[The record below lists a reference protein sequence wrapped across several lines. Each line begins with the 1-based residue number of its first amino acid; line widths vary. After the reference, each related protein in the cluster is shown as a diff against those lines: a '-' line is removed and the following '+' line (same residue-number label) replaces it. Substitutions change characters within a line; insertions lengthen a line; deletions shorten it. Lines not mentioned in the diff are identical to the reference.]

1 MKDFEG
7 KTLGK
12 TFKVFRALPEFFRAA
27 CCAVPARARA
37 AGQAGKMPRA
47 AWAGWSYFQDNSG
60 ADVKHPRKC
69 KSCGKVLPDDA
80 TKARCYLAFH
90 CAAFA
95 EHEPEERD
103 TFALSF
109 AGTNTKL
116 TADEVKQLRAVQSRR
131 RKRPAE
137 DEPWAGRREGFRAA
151 SQLGESTLSAPL
163 VSSDVFLH
171 GVAGAKL
178 RLSSAGDNLLQQL
191 NAQKM
196 STAVARCA
204 NDLLFRWLV
213 VANLPLSCFDYPEW
227 EEFLQVSARGGAAAT
242 AGCAKLEPR

>member
-1 MKDFEG
+1 
-7 KTLGK
+7 
-12 TFKVFRALPEFFRAA
+12 
-27 CCAVPARARA
+27 
-37 AGQAGKMPRA
+37 MPRT

-69 KSCGKVLPDDA
+69 KACGKALPDDA
-80 TKARCYLAFH
+80 TKARGHLAFH
-90 CAAFA
+90 CAGFA
-95 EHEPEERD
+95 EREPEERD

-116 TADEVKQLRAVQSRR
+116 TADEGKQLRAAQSRR

-137 DEPWAGRREGFRAA
+137 DEPGEGFRAA
-151 SQLGESTLSAPL
+151 SQLGESALSAPP

-213 VANLPLSCFDYPEW
+213 VANLPLSCFDHPEW
-227 EEFLQVSARGGAAAT
+227 EEFLQVSARCGAAAAADCANKSCAEPPAPRARVRF
-242 AGCAKLEPR
+242 AGRCPRLQAAVH